1 MRRLAVNGSSY
12 TPKGLTSLMKDGGS
26 KRKENLGMTV
36 KGMNGTL
43 ETPYFAFGEDDV
55 YSIVDVPDKVSAVT
69 SALTINASGAA
80 QVKTVV
86 LISPERIDEATKID
100 VSYRSPNHNN
110 LVYQISIIE

>member
-1 MRRLAVNGSSY
+1 
-12 TPKGLTSLMKDGGS
+12 
-26 KRKENLGMTV
+26 
-36 KGMNGTL
+36 MNGTL

-86 LISPERIDEATKID
+86 LISPERIN